1 MGMVRDFFSEI
12 GVLLSSIKVQDV
24 FDILIV
30 AVLLYYIFTFIR
42 DRRAGKLILGVALLL
57 IIQMIST
64 WFGLLTV
71 NYILGNFVSVGVLA
85 IIILFQPEFR
95 SALEK
100 VGSDPLSSFKMIAA
114 KNAAQVQMEMID
126 SVCEASCQ
134 MAKDKTGA
142 LIVIERKTKLGEYIG
157 SGTVIN
163 ADPSAPMLE
172 NLFFKNSPLH
182 DGAVII
188 RDARVYAAGCFLPLS
203 QSDVCKDL
211 GTRHHAAVGVSEVS
225 DAIVIVVSEQT
236 GTISAA
242 LGGKLRRNLDYV
254 TLHKFLQSLLIESQD
269 GDKNGKKKKKI
280 KKKDNNENSGEQIA
294 ETGAVVTA
302 DELFAG
308 KEDVQ

>member
-1 MGMVRDFFSEI
+1 METIRDFFSEI
-12 GVLLSSIKVQDV
+12 WVLLSSIRVQDV

-57 IIQMIST
+57 LIQMLST

-100 VGSDPLSSFKMIAA
+100 VGSDPLGSFKMIGN
-114 KNAAQVQMEMID
+114 KNSAQAQMQMID
-126 SVCEASCQ
+126 SICEASCQ

-142 LIVIERKTKLGEYIG
+142 LIVIERNTKLGEYIG

-163 ADPSAPMLE
+163 ADPSAQMLE

-188 RDARVYAAGCFLPLS
+188 RGTRIYAAGCFLPLS
-203 QSDVCKDL
+203 TNDECRDL
-211 GTRHHAAVGVSEVS
+211 GTRHHAAVGVSELS

-236 GTISAA
+236 GTISVA
-242 LGGKLRRNLDYV
+242 LAGKLRRNLDYV
-254 TLHKFLQSLLIESQD
+254 TLHKFLQGLLIESPD
-269 GDKNGKKKKKI
+269 NDKNDRKKSRKKSQ
-280 KKKDNNENSGEQIA
+280 KDDSRELPQDAGVN
-294 ETGAVVTA
+294 A
-302 DELFAG
+302 DMRDEAFAG
-308 KEDVQ
+308 KGGAQ